1 MPQKLITDE
10 DLDALLAKG
19 EERTKSLS
27 DKIKRDVGH
36 TLANFSLTDVAN
48 ADMSIFS
55 FDGQDYSETSKRGK
69 RKSDAGMAETFINLP
84 QRERKRN
91 YDVDTYYREAMGLP
105 ERDPTRERKP
115 RGAQMHDFQFFDRP
129 RLERILNKEAELSR
143 KRKELGQRIRE
154 LRQQERAEVKKLK
167 RRALDAAMQGVDEED
182 EAAVKKAKEEAE
194 AAYQPPEF
202 KSREL
207 EREVEQLVLDKED
220 QAEKDEL
227 MAQGFGHWSRTDFRR
242 YVMACERF
250 GRNEVRARPPPVPA
264 AGNGCLDRAPPPAA
278 RPRPRSL
285 ISTLPLYSWT
295 PSCVTCPL
303 RRARR
308 RSRCERTT
316 RCSGSGTRSSATG
329 RRSWSASRR
338 GSRRFSAVLPSS
350 GRSR

>member
-1 MPQKLITDE
+1 MLAAPLTVPPSPPPFLQKLITSE

-36 TLANFSLTDVAN
+36 TLANFSLSDVAN
-48 ADMSIFS
+48 ADMSIFN
-55 FDGQDYSETSKRGK
+55 FDGQDYSDARKKGK
-69 RKSDAGMAETFINLP
+69 RKSDAGMAGTFINLP

-129 RLERILNKEAELSR
+129 RLERILNKEADLAR
-143 KRKELGQRIRE
+143 QRKELSQRIRE

-182 EAAVKKAKEEAE
+182 EAAVERAKEQAE

-207 EREVEQLVLDKED
+207 EREAEQLVLNKED

-250 GRNEVRARPPPVPA
+250 GRNEVRARRGQRGIGVCAVLTHSLTSTPLPA
-264 AGNGCLDRAPPPAA
+264 AGRHCAGRVHGDGQDGGAGA
-278 RPRPRSL
+278 RVPRGVL
-285 ISTLPLYSWT
+285 EA
-295 PSCVTCPL
+295 VQG
-303 RRARR
+303 A
-308 RSRCERTT
+308 
-316 RCSGSGTRSSATG
+316 G
-329 RRSWSASRR
+329 RLAEDH
-338 GSRRFSAVLPSS
+338 
-350 GRSR
+350 